1 MLKYDRG
8 NNMLASARNINGLSF
23 WMKPPF
29 KFSFGRLS
37 DEQFENVCRKH
48 PDLQFELS
56 AKGELIIMPPT
67 LPDTGWKNSRLTR
80 RVGNWTEENN
90 GVDFDSSTIFTLKNG
105 AKRSPDV
112 AWITLEK
119 WNNFSDSEKKKVSK
133 ITPDFVIELR
143 SSTDSVKTLQAKM
156 REYIENGVKL
166 GWLIDPD
173 HKKVHIYRAN
183 GEVEVLQNP
192 ETLDGEDILIG
203 FRLNVQEIF

>member
-1 MLKYDRG
+1 
-8 NNMLASARNINGLSF
+8 MLASARNINGLSF
-23 WMKPPF
+23 WMKPPY

-67 LPDTGWKNSRLTR
+67 LPDTGWKNSRLITR
-80 RVGNWTEENN
+80 TDIWSLETKN
-90 GVDFDSSTIFTLKNG
+90 GIVFDSSTIFTLENG

-119 WNNFSDSEKKKVSK
+119 WNSFSDSEKKKVSK

-156 REYIENGVKL
+156 REYIENGVRL

-173 HKKVHIYRAN
+173 NKKVHIYRAN
-183 GEVEVLQNP
+183 GETEILQNP
-192 ETLDGEDILIG
+192 ETLSGEDVLVG
-203 FRLNVQEIF
+203 FELNVQEIF